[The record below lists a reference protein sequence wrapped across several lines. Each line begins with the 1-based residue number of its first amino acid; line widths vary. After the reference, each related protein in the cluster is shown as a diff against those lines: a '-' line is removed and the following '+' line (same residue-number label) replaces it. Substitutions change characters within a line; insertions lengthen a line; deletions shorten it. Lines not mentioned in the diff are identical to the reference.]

1 MAGFAAHGFE
11 AVRDRFMDVSDGSGR
26 QLAVYVGGELVVDL
40 WSSPE
45 LPGDALTPVFS
56 VTKGATHLVA
66 ALLVQQG
73 ALDLDRRVSAYWV
86 DYPAAEGG
94 TPTVRDLLAHESGL
108 IGVDGGF
115 SLDELADDLR
125 IASRL
130 AGERP
135 RWTPGSGYGYHALV
149 IGALVNEVV
158 IGATGRSVQDWY
170 DELIRGPYR
179 LDLYLGLPA
188 SQEPRFRSAQPLIPT
203 PEQQRLIEANRP
215 APDSLTAIAFNL
227 NADPPT
233 DLVAFGNERTV
244 RAAGQASAGGVGN
257 ARSVAK
263 MYAAAIGPVDGRP
276 ALLSATTLGEFTT
289 PHSLGVDLVT
299 GERDHFLLGF
309 EAMRPR
315 YPQLAATAFG
325 HSGASGS
332 QAFADPERGL
342 AYAYVRRRFAFNGGG
357 GAPENASII
366 ETVVSSLAGR

>member
-1 MAGFAAHGFE
+1 
-11 AVRDRFMDVSDGSGR
+11 
-26 QLAVYVGGELVVDL
+26 
-40 WSSPE
+40 
-45 LPGDALTPVFS
+45 
-56 VTKGATHLVA
+56 
-66 ALLVQQG
+66 
-73 ALDLDRRVSAYWV
+73 
-86 DYPAAEGG
+86 
-94 TPTVRDLLAHESGL
+94 VRDLLAHKSGL

-115 SLDELADDLR
+115 SLDELADDPR

-130 AGERP
+130 ACERP
-135 RWTPGSGYGYHALV
+135 RWKPGSGYGYHALV

-158 IGATGRSVQDWY
+158 IGATGRSVQHWY
-170 DELIRGPYR
+170 DELIRRPYR

-215 APDSLTAIAFNL
+215 APDSLTSIAFNL

-233 DLVAFGNERTV
+233 DLVAFGSDRAV

-263 MYAAAIGPVDGRP
+263 MYAAAIGPIDGRP
-276 ALLSATTLGEFTT
+276 ALLSATTLGEFTK
-289 PHSLGVDLVT
+289 PHSPGVDLVT

-315 YPQLAATAFG
+315 YPQLAGTAFG

-342 AYAYVRRRFAFNGGG
+342 AYGYVRRRFAFNGGG
-357 GAPENASII
+357 GAPENAPII
-366 ETVVSSLAGR
+366 ETVASALASR